1 MFTSESQ
8 TVMNKNNLV
17 LSDQIEGYPHPKF
30 TETLF
35 GHQLARQ
42 EFISCFKSGKLHHA
56 WLITGTN
63 GIGKA
68 TFAWQIAKFLLTQP
82 ICIPDS
88 NGLFENAV
96 ENQNC
101 EIDEDLKKAI
111 TARILAEA
119 EPRLA
124 IIRKSFDEKRKT
136 FRSSIRINEI
146 RHLKT
151 FFSLSVSDGGSRVA
165 IIDCAEDMN
174 TNAAN
179 ALLKTLEEP
188 PKNTVFLLISH
199 SPQSL
204 LPTIKSRCRE
214 LRLSNL
220 NERDLTSALKQIN
233 LTIPDDDIEIYS
245 LLGSGSV
252 GRSIRLI
259 EHDGADLYRMVL
271 SFLNQ
276 LPNLNGFELEK
287 FIGTFSGSKNRSRLE
302 LLIELLNIVI
312 ARLSK
317 AGITGHSSSNQII
330 EDEKAIFLKLC
341 PNPSIATKWA
351 ELAQTQSENLKDGL
365 AVNLD
370 PGSLILDT
378 FFRIE
383 DCARTVR

>member
-1 MFTSESQ
+1 MTES
-8 TVMNKNNLV
+8 NLI
-17 LSDQIEGYPHPKF
+17 LSDQIEGCPHPKD

-35 GHQLARQ
+35 GHQHAEQ
-42 EFISCFKSGKLHHA
+42 EFISCFKSGKLHHG
-56 WLITGTN
+56 WLITGPK

-68 TFAWQIAKFLLTQP
+68 TFAWRIAKFLLTQP
-82 ICIPDS
+82 LDRLET
-88 NGLFENAV
+88 NELFDNSDES
-96 ENQNC
+96 QTS
-101 EIDEDLKKAI
+101 EIDENLKKTI
-111 TARILAEA
+111 IARVLAGS

-136 FRSSIRINEI
+136 FRANIRVDEV
-146 RHLKT
+146 RQLKT

-165 IIDCAEDMN
+165 IIDCADDLNM
-174 TNAAN
+174 NAAN

-188 PKNTVFLLISH
+188 PKNTVFLIISH
-199 SPQSL
+199 NPQVL

-214 LRLSNL
+214 LRLSSL
-220 NERDLTSALKQIN
+220 SESDLKNALKQMN
-233 LTIPDDDIEIYS
+233 LTIPENDRKIYS

-252 GRSIRLI
+252 GNSIRLL
-259 EHDGADLYRMVL
+259 EHDGAGLYRTLL

-287 FIGTFSGSKNRSRLE
+287 FIATFSGNKNRSRLD
-302 LLIELLNIVI
+302 LFVELLNMVI
-312 ARLSK
+312 ARISK
-317 AGITGHSSSNQII
+317 AGIMGYSSEDKIL
-330 EDEKAIFLKLC
+330 EDEKAIFTKLC
-341 PNPSIATKWA
+341 PNPMIAAKWA
-351 ELAQTQSENLKDGL
+351 ELAQTQSKNLKNGL